1 MRVYMICVGARAMRK
16 GMMGALAGEE
26 QEQEVYKEDTKMLD
40 IESRLQV
47 SSGHYHQKDP
57 NHAEVREAKRA
68 AAGPPRPF
76 KNVRGATRPDVGR
89 SVM

>member
-1 MRVYMICVGARAMRK
+1 MRVYMICVGARARYE

-26 QEQEVYKEDTKMLD
+26 QEEYKEDTKMLD

-47 SSGHYHQKDP
+47 SSVHYHQKDP